1 MEVATEHIYAGNVN
15 TGLKYTR
22 LTSREGDKKERIGF
36 MKNKI
41 ILVGGYCATGKSTFA
56 RRLSRELNIPCFEK
70 DIIKE
75 TLGDA
80 FGSES
85 GEVSKKGSFA
95 TFRLMLHMAERF
107 MQAGQA
113 CILESNFTLQEVEEI
128 KDLLEEYKGECRL
141 FVFKGDLDV
150 LFDRY
155 IDRDEDETEERHWV
169 HRKVLESDRDG
180 FKDVMEGWHG
190 IEEAGIKRTV
200 VVDATVLEDID
211 YENLFDIAKGF
222 LVR

>member
-1 MEVATEHIYAGNVN
+1 M
-15 TGLKYTR
+15 K
-22 LTSREGDKKERIGF
+22 REDWIIEF
-36 MKNKI
+36 MRKKI

-56 RRLSRELNIPCFEK
+56 RRLSQELNLPCFEK
-70 DIIKE
+70 DVIKE

-80 FGSES
+80 FGTES

-95 TFRLMLHMAERF
+95 TFKLMLHMAERF
-107 MQAGQA
+107 LQAGQA

-141 FVFKGDLDV
+141 FVFKGDLDI

-155 IDRDEDETEERHWV
+155 IDRDETEERHWV

-190 IEEAGIKRTV
+190 LEEAAIERTV
-200 VVDATVLEDID
+200 IVDATVLEDIN
-211 YENLFDIAKGF
+211 YANLIDVARGF
-222 LVR
+222 LN